1 MEVPLQLSP
10 FKSHFIGPFRN
21 IITGHKH
28 NCPSIHEGELRVGG
42 QKGYKGAVRH
52 NGKSIKQL
60 LITGK

>member
-1 MEVPLQLSP
+1 MEAPLHLGP
-10 FKSHFIGPFRN
+10 FKFHFIGLFGN

-42 QKGYKGAVRH
+42 QKCYKGAVKH